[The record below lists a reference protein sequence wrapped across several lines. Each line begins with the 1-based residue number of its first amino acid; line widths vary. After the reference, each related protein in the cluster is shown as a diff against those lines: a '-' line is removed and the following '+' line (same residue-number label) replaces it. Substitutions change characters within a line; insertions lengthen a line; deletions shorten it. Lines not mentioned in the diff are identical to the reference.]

1 MTSNRLTKH
10 LGNAYSERMFCAFF
24 SFSNFL
30 VIIIVLNLLRLV
42 DDYRTITNP
51 NLNQTDNS
59 KEELEACETISQAL
73 NPFAKNFNPLTGCEI
88 IYTPLRDRAIFMA
101 VRDR

>member
-42 DDYRTITNP
+42 YDCRTITNG
-51 NLNQTDNS
+51 LSGMHQTDLS
-59 KEELEACETISQAL
+59 TMMSLKGPKDL
-73 NPFAKNFNPLTGCEI
+73 NPLAKPFVLRASNEVFLPVGEI
-88 IYTPLRDRAIFMA
+88 GMNDLS
-101 VRDR
+101 